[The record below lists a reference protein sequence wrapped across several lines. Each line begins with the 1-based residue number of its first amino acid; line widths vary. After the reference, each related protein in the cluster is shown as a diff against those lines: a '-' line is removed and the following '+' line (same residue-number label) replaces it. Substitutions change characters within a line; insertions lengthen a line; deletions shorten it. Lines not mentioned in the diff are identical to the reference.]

1 MTALLIIGIVVFIV
15 AFLLMCSVFVHI
27 KYDGDTVSAQVKYL
41 FFKVTFPKDEK
52 QGKKK
57 DGGTGKS
64 PEKDKSTVRRLID
77 EKGVAAAVSEIAEA
91 VKAILGSIGFCA
103 KHIRVKQ
110 FCLGIDVAT
119 DDPAKTAVA
128 YGAVCAA
135 VYPTLTFFYTRLK
148 FSEGGTDVSV
158 NSRFDFDKSDI
169 RFEARVKLRLC
180 FAVLA
185 LLKVLFVLIRQK
197 VKTALNSK
205 NNETKPNKPSGTEQ
219 IREQKLNG
227 EEDL

>member
-15 AFLLMCSVFVHI
+15 VFLLMCSVSVHI
-27 KYDGDTVSAQVKYL
+27 KYDGDTVSAKVKYL

-52 QGKKK
+52 QGTKK
-57 DGGTGKS
+57 DGGSGES
-64 PEKDKSTVRRLID
+64 PEKGKNTVRRMID
-77 EKGVAAAVSEIAEA
+77 EKGVAATVSEIAEA

-119 DDPAKTAVA
+119 DDPAKTAVT

-148 FSEGGTDVSV
+148 FSECGTDVSV

-169 RFEARVKLRLC
+169 RFEARAKLRLC

-185 LLKVLFVLIRQK
+185 LLKVLFVLVRQK
-197 VKTALNSK
+197 VKTDLNSK